1 MTASDILV
9 VNGVTYSAK
18 ESRGNRMNK
27 IGSYGV
33 YQNSIYNRETNVVKK
48 SLTEKKAEEAK
59 KTEKADKTDSKKNVQ
74 LSEKAKA
81 LLEELKKTYT
91 NMDFYVADY
100 ETDEE
105 ADRYLSGL
113 SGTKE
118 YNVLIDVETLE
129 AMAEDSEVR
138 AQYENLMQ
146 DSVKQLE
153 GMLEDL
159 GPDREQVTRVGIS
172 IRQDGTVS
180 YFAELDKLRAGQK
193 ERIEQVREKKEE
205 EAKKAEATDADE
217 KKETSQSRRY
227 KVEADSVEELLDK
240 IKSAAARDRWQMRL
254 SEQEKPVGGQVDYT
268 V

>member
-1 MTASDILV
+1 
-9 VNGVTYSAK
+9 
-18 ESRGNRMNK
+18 MNK

-33 YQNSIYNRETNVVKK
+33 YQNSFYNRETNAVKK
-48 SLTEKKAEEAK
+48 SLTEQKAEEAK
-59 KTEKADKTDSKKNVQ
+59 KTEKTDNKKTVQ
-74 LSEKAKA
+74 LSDKAKA

-129 AMAEDSEVR
+129 AMAEDTEVR

-146 DSVKQLE
+146 DSVKKLE

-193 ERIEQVREKKEE
+193 ERIEQAREKKEE
-205 EAKKAEATDADE
+205 EAKKAEATDADK

-254 SEQEKPVGGQVDYT
+254 EKQEKPVGGQVDYT